1 MRKLTRLAYF
11 LVILILG
18 STLSPIFVF
27 ARQEFNPNYLISDDE
42 LQNWQSLGR
51 SEILSFL
58 KDKDGYIAELKTAD
72 KNGVNKRVSDII
84 YNAAKE
90 HRINPKYLLVKLQ
103 KEQSLITDEDP
114 TQKQLDWATGYGVC
128 DSCSL
133 SDPDIQKH
141 KGFGTQV
148 DSAAGIIRWYYD
160 NAALEQWVKKPDQIY
175 IIDGQTIKP
184 ANQATAFLYT
194 YTPHLQG
201 NKNFWELWQS
211 WFGQVWPDGSLVKS
225 ADDPSVYL
233 IEKNKKRKIS
243 SMSALV
249 SRFNPK
255 LILTVP
261 TSELNNYVAG
271 SPIDFPN
278 YSILKQADNYYLLDY
293 DALRPFASAELVKKI
308 GYNPDEFIEVTQTDV
323 QNYAVGPTVTDAVL
337 DITGELVKVKIT
349 NELFYLKN
357 GAYHPIVN
365 ERIVKNNFPDLQIKK
380 ISAQSLQTYQEG
392 DPIKFNDGALVGVKT
407 TGQVYVIENLKKRY
421 IPSELIFNRLG
432 YNWDNVNWVDE
443 LTTFLHEDGAPLDLP
458 GRLVADSVV
467 NQAGIS
473 QETGG
478 NQAPTDKN
486 KGMYTIP
493 ADKITYIGEKFST
506 DVDTYLVADYDTKKI
521 LAGKNI
527 DATRPAAS
535 FVKVMTGYMLMKSG
549 LNLNQSTTF
558 DSKKH
563 PAAYHNFRTTN
574 GEKFLNKDL
583 MYSLLTS
590 SINTPARMLVSDIK
604 GAEADFIASMNSQVA
619 EWGLKNTKFTDTY
632 GYDLKNETTAK
643 EYLTLFI
650 NAEKNSDVRQF
661 LSAKSYEYIE
671 LKDLDGKPKHYDTH
685 SNFLVNKTGLPFTI
699 ISSKT
704 GYLDEAGA
712 GLVMLIERPS
722 DKKRFI
728 IITMGNP
735 DYTHRF
741 DEPERLAKWTI
752 ANF

>member
-1 MRKLTRLAYF
+1 MRKPTCLAYF
-11 LVILILG
+11 LIVLLLG
-18 STLSPIFVF
+18 LVLSPILVF
-27 ARQEFNPNYLISDDE
+27 AQQDFNANYLISDEE

-58 KDKDGYIAELKTAD
+58 RDKDGYIAELKTAD
-72 KNGVNKRVSDII
+72 KDGVSKRVSDII
-84 YNAAKE
+84 YNAGKE
-90 HRINPKYLLVKLQ
+90 HKINPKYLLVKLQ
-103 KEQSLITDEDP
+103 KEQSLVTDADP

-128 DSCSL
+128 DNCSMD
-133 SDPDIQKH
+133 DPSIQKH

-148 DSAAGIIRWYYD
+148 DSAAGIIRWYY
-160 NAALEQWVKKPDQIY
+160 NNTALEQWVKKPNQLY

-201 NKNFWELWQS
+201 NKNFWELWQN
-211 WFGQVWPDGSLVKS
+211 WFGQVWPDGSLIKS

-233 IEKNKKRKIS
+233 IDKNKKRKIS
-243 SMSALV
+243 SMSALI

-261 TSELNNYVAG
+261 ASELNNYALG

-278 YSILKQADNYYLLDY
+278 YSILKQADNFYLLDY

-308 GYNPDEFIEVTQTDV
+308 GYNPEEFIDVTEPD
-323 QNYAVGPTVTDAVL
+323 
-337 DITGELVKVKIT
+337 VKIFALGKIIT
-349 NELFYLKN
+349 DEAIDVSGKLVEVKETEGLFYLKN
-357 GAYHPIVN
+357 GVISPLLSPSVA
-365 ERIVKNNFPDLQIKK
+365 ETNFPDLQKEK
-380 ISAQSLQTYQEG
+380 ISLTSLQKYQQG
-392 DPIKFNDGALVGVKT
+392 DLVKFKDGVLIGTKATAEVF
-407 TGQVYVIENLKKRY
+407 VIENGKKRH
-421 IPSELIFNRLG
+421 IPSEMVFSRMG
-432 YNWDNVNWVDE
+432 YDWNNVVWIDL
-443 LTTFLHEDGAPLDLP
+443 LTATAHEDGPELELPARLTTENITAQTDTAP
-458 GRLVADSVV
+458 
-467 NQAGIS
+467 
-473 QETGG
+473 ETDGV
-478 NQAPTDKN
+478 QSPIDKS
-486 KGMYTIP
+486 KGMYAISE
-493 ADKITYIGEKFST
+493 DKTVYIGDKFST
-506 DVDTYLVADYDTKKI
+506 GVNTYLVAEYGTQKI

-527 DATRPAAS
+527 DAVRPAAS
-535 FVKVMTGYMLMKSG
+535 FVKVLTAYMLMKGG

-563 PAAYHNFRTTN
+563 SAAYNNFRAAN

-590 SINTPARMLVSDIK
+590 SINTPARMLVSNIK
-604 GAEADFIASMNSQVA
+604 EEASFIADMNAQAA
-619 EWGLKNTKFTDTY
+619 EWGLGNTKFTDTY

-643 EYLTLFI
+643 EYLTLYV
-650 NAEKNSDVRQF
+650 NTEKNSDVRKF
-661 LSAKSYEYIE
+661 LGAKNYEYNE
-671 LKDLDGKPKHYDTH
+671 LKDLDGKPKHYDEH
-685 SNFLVNKTGLPFTI
+685 SNYLVNKTGLPFTI

-712 GLVMLIERPS
+712 GLSMLVERPS

-741 DEPERLAKWTI
+741 DEPERLAKWAI
-752 ANF
+752 ENF

>member
-1 MRKLTRLAYF
+1 MQKRANLMYF
-11 LVILILG
+11 LVILLLG
-18 STLSPIFVF
+18 LTLSPIFVF
-27 ARQEFNPNYLISDDE
+27 AQQEFNSNYLISDEE

-58 KDKDGYIAELKTAD
+58 KDKGGYIAELKTAD
-72 KNGVNKRVSDII
+72 KDGVNKRVSDII
-84 YNAAKE
+84 YNAGKE
-90 HRINPKYLLVKLQ
+90 YKINPKYLLVKLQ

-128 DSCSL
+128 DSCSMD
-133 SDPDIQKH
+133 DPAIQKH

-160 NAALEQWVKKPDQIY
+160 NAVIEPWVKKADQLY
-175 IIDGQTIKP
+175 IIDGQTVKP
-184 ANQATAFLYT
+184 TNQATAFLYT

-201 NKNFWELWQS
+201 NKNFWQLWQN

-233 IEKNKKRKIS
+233 IDKNKKRKIS
-243 SMSALV
+243 SMSALA

-261 TSELNNYVAG
+261 ASELNNYFDG

-293 DALRPFASAELVKKI
+293 DSLRPFASAELVKKI
-308 GYNPDEFIEVTQTDV
+308 GYNPEEFIEIAPADV
-323 QNYAVGPTVTDAVL
+323 QNYSIGAAVTDEVL
-337 DITGELVKVKIT
+337 DIAGELARVKIT

-365 ERIVKNNFPDLQIKK
+365 EQIAKNNFPDLQIKK
-380 ISAQSLQTYQEG
+380 ITVESLQNYKEG
-392 DPIKFNDGALVGVKT
+392 APIKFNDGALVGVKT
-407 TGQVYVIENLKKRY
+407 TGQVYVIENGKKRY
-421 IPSELIFNRLG
+421 IPSELVFNRLG
-432 YNWDNVNWVDE
+432 YNWENVNWVDE

-458 GRLVADSVV
+458 GRLSNEDIAEEIAV
-467 NQAGIS
+467 G

-478 NQAPTDKN
+478 NQAAVDKN
-486 KGMYTIP
+486 KGMYAIP
-493 ADKITYIGEKFST
+493 EDKTVYIGDKFST
-506 DVDTYLVADYDTKKI
+506 NVNTYLVAEYDTKNI
-521 LAGKNI
+521 LAGKNV
-527 DATRPAAS
+527 DAVRPAAS
-535 FVKVMTGYMLMKSG
+535 FVKVMTAYLLMKDG
-549 LNLNQSTTF
+549 LNLNQATIF
-558 DSKKH
+558 DAKKH
-563 PAAYHNFRTTN
+563 PAVYNNFRAAN

-590 SINTPARMLVSDIK
+590 SINTPARMLVSTLK
-604 GAEADFIASMNSQVA
+604 EEANFIADMNAQAA

-632 GYDLKNETTAK
+632 GYDLKNETTAR
-643 EYLTLFI
+643 EYLQIYI
-650 NAEKNSDVRQF
+650 NAEKNSDVRKF
-661 LSAKSYEYIE
+661 LGAKSYEYNE
-671 LKDLDGKPKHYDTH
+671 LKDLDGKQKHYDQH
-685 SNFLVNKTGLPFTI
+685 SNILMNKTGLPFTI

-712 GLVMLIERPS
+712 GLAMLIERPS
-722 DKKRFI
+722 DKKRFV

-735 DYTHRF
+735 DYVTRF
-741 DEPERLAKWTI
+741 DEPERLAKWTVEKY
-752 ANF
+752 